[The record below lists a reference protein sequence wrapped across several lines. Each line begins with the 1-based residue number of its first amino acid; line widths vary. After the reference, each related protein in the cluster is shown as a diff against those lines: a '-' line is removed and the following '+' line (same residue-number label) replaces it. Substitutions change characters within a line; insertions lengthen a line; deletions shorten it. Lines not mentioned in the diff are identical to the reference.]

1 MEDHLQKAEERDKQ
15 SIFQAE
21 FDKLNA
27 IFSEVEES
35 KQKLVQ
41 GLIYDAAFLYSENW
55 DLRRMIAQTGSV
67 VTNPKNPLQQKTLP
81 AATQYLK
88 NANSY
93 AVVIKAL
100 NGVLSKNEIE
110 PDDGMGEYE

>member
-1 MEDHLQKAEERDKQ
+1 MSRNGQNQKEPNKQHILQTEY
-15 SIFQAE
+15 
-21 FDKLNA
+21 DKLTA
-27 IFSEVEES
+27 VFSEVEES
-35 KQKLVQ
+35 KRKLVE

-55 DLRRMIAQTGSV
+55 ELRRLIAESGSV
-67 VTNPKNPLQQKTLP
+67 IVNPANHKQQKTLP

-100 NGVLSKNEIE
+100 NSILSKNEIT
-110 PDDGMGEYE
+110 DDDDMHDFE